1 MLDLE
6 LIEETIDELEQDV
19 TSFEN
24 CEKLAS
30 LYICREMNKNA
41 NMKLSDTSND
51 VSYNNE
57 YIELSE
63 ILPAYIKYVDTKKR
77 YQQFEVV
84 DKMLIYAMTD
94 LCREIT
100 EFIGD
105 LYHNTETEA
114 ERALIVEMIMFA
126 LMLISGC

>member
-114 ERALIVEMIMFA
+114 ERALIVEMINNMRSA
-126 LMLISGC
+126 I

>member
-6 LIEETIDELEQDV
+6 LIEETIDELEHDT

-100 EFIGD
+100 EFIGE

-114 ERALIVEMIMFA
+114 ERALIVKMITNMRSA
-126 LMLISGC
+126 I

>member
-30 LYICREMNKNA
+30 LYICRMANKNA

-114 ERALIVEMIMFA
+114 ERKLIIDMINED
-126 LMLISGC
+126 LRKSI

>member
-114 ERALIVEMIMFA
+114 ERALIVEMVNNMRSAI
-126 LMLISGC
+126 

>member
-114 ERALIVEMIMFA
+114 ERALIVEMITNMRSA
-126 LMLISGC
+126 I